1 MLFEGKNAIYNNFYA
16 ELDKN
21 TPQYNRTPYNGS
33 LMDYKKNAKSIYNQR
48 TAYFYKY
55 IGKHNIESDF
65 FLKTITTNLRHR
77 YLHNLMSP
85 ANVKANFL
93 EGWFYN
99 ESDVLYSLMY
109 KEQDKNPETIIDLN
123 NYFESISL
131 NEFKSQSAFNNS
143 MFYRMNLNAYIR
155 DYFLN
160 ANLIPFSKEKFIAEK
175 EFIEKK
181 FQGDI

>member
-1 MLFEGKNAIYNNFYA
+1 
-16 ELDKN
+16 
-21 TPQYNRTPYNGS
+21 
-33 LMDYKKNAKSIYNQR
+33 
-48 TAYFYKY
+48 
-55 IGKHNIESDF
+55 
-65 FLKTITTNLRHR
+65 
-77 YLHNLMSP
+77 
-85 ANVKANFL
+85 
-93 EGWFYN
+93 
-99 ESDVLYSLMY
+99 
-109 KEQDKNPETIIDLN
+109 
-123 NYFESISL
+123 ESISL